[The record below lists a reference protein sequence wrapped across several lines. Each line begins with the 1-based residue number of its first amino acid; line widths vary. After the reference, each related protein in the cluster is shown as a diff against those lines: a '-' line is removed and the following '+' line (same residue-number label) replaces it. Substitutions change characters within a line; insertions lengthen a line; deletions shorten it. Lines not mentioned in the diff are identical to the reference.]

1 MRELPSFSKSD
12 PINQV
17 VEGCVGDNVG
27 VVDLVD
33 RFGKQPGHF
42 DLVLDVLYLEVLAKG
57 FQTCRPGVT
66 LLDLS
71 VELTRIVCSVG
82 HQVSL

>member
-17 VEGCVGDNVG
+17 VEGCVGDKVG

-33 RFGKQPGHF
+33 RFGKQSG
-42 DLVLDVLYLEVLAKG
+42 
-57 FQTCRPGVT
+57 
-66 LLDLS
+66 LL
-71 VELTRIVCSVG
+71 
-82 HQVSL
+82 

>member
-1 MRELPSFSKSD
+1 MLLTLLTGLANSLVFS
-12 PINQV
+12 
-17 VEGCVGDNVG
+17 
-27 VVDLVD
+27 
-33 RFGKQPGHF
+33 